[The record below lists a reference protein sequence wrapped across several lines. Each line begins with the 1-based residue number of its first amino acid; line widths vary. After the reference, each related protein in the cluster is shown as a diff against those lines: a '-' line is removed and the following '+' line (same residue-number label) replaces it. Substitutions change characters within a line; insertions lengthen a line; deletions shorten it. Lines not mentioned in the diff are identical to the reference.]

1 MYTKIE
7 EICKGERERKEQEK
21 IMGKEIT
28 IFSVIQM
35 ISTEERW
42 RDYIEE
48 LYAKDKRPNHILLE

>member
-1 MYTKIE
+1 
-7 EICKGERERKEQEK
+7 
-21 IMGKEIT
+21 MGKERT

-35 ISTEERW
+35 ISTEQRW

>member
-1 MYTKIE
+1 MLGRKRE
-7 EICKGERERKEQEK
+7 KGTRKL
-21 IMGKEIT
+21 MGKERT

-48 LYAKDKRPNHILLE
+48 LYAKDKKPNHILLE